1 MNQVVVRQ
9 DSQPVQFD
17 DSQID
22 LIKRTIC
29 RGASDDELQM
39 FLHQA
44 KRTGLDP
51 FARQIYAV

>member
-22 LIKRTIC
+22 LIKRTII
-29 RGASDDELQM
+29 L
-39 FLHQA
+39 L
-44 KRTGLDP
+44 
-51 FARQIYAV
+51 